1 MGNILTHGQIS
12 GLTNR
17 NHIRLCMRV
26 RLPHK
31 LKPNNYTESCMVN
44 VADRWRERNVCVFA
58 PLRSVQNKHP
68 LDALHPG
75 EVCTICPER
84 DNHHREIMLN
94 VQKSAEVIVAE
105 RQRTESI
112 GVLSTTGKGGKNIG
126 CRKQR
131 KLLAKR

>member
-1 MGNILTHGQIS
+1 ME
-12 GLTNR
+12 R
-17 NHIRLCMRV
+17 KKRV
-26 RLPHK
+26 
-31 LKPNNYTESCMVN
+31 V
-44 VADRWRERNVCVFA
+44 
-58 PLRSVQNKHP
+58 
-68 LDALHPG
+68 PG

-105 RQRTESI
+105 RRRTESI
-112 GVLSTTGKGGKNIG
+112 GAKNIG

>member
-1 MGNILTHGQIS
+1 ME
-12 GLTNR
+12 R
-17 NHIRLCMRV
+17 KKRV
-26 RLPHK
+26 
-31 LKPNNYTESCMVN
+31 V
-44 VADRWRERNVCVFA
+44 
-58 PLRSVQNKHP
+58 
-68 LDALHPG
+68 PG

-105 RQRTESI
+105 RRRTGSI